1 VDDAPAPPGYRL
13 AALTAAAGLHRAWLA
28 RSGLAARSQRTYLQQ
43 AASYLAWLD
52 VQPTLAASL
61 DVPAAPGP
69 WCPAIAEA
77 AMAAM
82 AARQKVA
89 NRAAGR
95 YQRHLAGN
103 GAAAASV
110 KLALAAIGSLHRA
123 VGLEPPQVPSRAST
137 RPYERPRTLS
147 GQELAMVRA
156 AAAARSPRDRALAAL
171 ADEAGLR
178 PAEIIALDVDDIDIA
193 AETVRVRDSWHPH
206 RDRAVR
212 LASSGTREALQA
224 WLAERAGMRCADGAL
239 FVARG
244 GKRISLR
251 TVEHVLGRLGSASGL
266 RVSPRTLRNTR
277 TAALADAEV
286 TLMAATRF
294 LGHARP
300 ETLRPYVTAV
310 PEDPAAQVR
319 HPASQGPGSQG

>member
-1 VDDAPAPPGYRL
+1 VDDAPAPPCYRL

-52 VQPTLAASL
+52 VQPALAASL

-82 AARQKVA
+82 AARQNVA
-89 NRAAGR
+89 NRAAAR

-123 VGLEPPQVPSRAST
+123 VGLEPPQVPGRAST

-147 GQELAMVRA
+147 GQELALVQA

-178 PAEIIALDVDDIDIA
+178 PAEIVALDVDDIA
-193 AETVRVRDSWHPH
+193 AEAVRVRDSWHPH
-206 RDRAVR
+206 RDRAVP
-212 LASSGTREALQA
+212 LAGAETREALQA
-224 WLAERAGMRCADGAL
+224 WLAERAELRCAGRAL
-239 FVARG
+239 FIARG

-251 TVEHVLGRLGSASGL
+251 TVEHVLGLLGSASGL

-277 TAALADAEV
+277 TAALADAGV
-286 TLMAATRF
+286 TLHAATRF

-300 ETLRPYVTAV
+300 ETLRPYATGV

-319 HPASQGPGSQG
+319 HPASQGPGAPG

>member
-1 VDDAPAPPGYRL
+1 MDDAPAPGYRL
-13 AALTAAAGLHRAWLA
+13 GALTAAAERHRAWLA

-43 AASYLAWLD
+43 SASYLAWLD
-52 VQPTLAASL
+52 GRPALAASL
-61 DVPAAPGP
+61 DVPFAPGP
-69 WCPAIAEA
+69 WCPATAE
-77 AMAAM
+77 AAM

-89 NRAAGR
+89 DRAAAR
-95 YQRHLAGN
+95 YQRHLARN

-123 VGLEPPQVPSRAST
+123 VGLAPPQVPGRASM
-137 RPYERPRTLS
+137 RPYERPRILS
-147 GQELAMVRA
+147 GQELAIVQA

-178 PAEIIALDVDDIDIA
+178 PAEIVALDVDDI
-193 AETVRVRDSWHPH
+193 AEEAVRVRDGWHPH
-206 RDRAVR
+206 RNRAVP
-212 LASSGTREALQA
+212 LAGTGTRDALQA
-224 WLAERAGMRCADGAL
+224 WLAERAGMKCADKAL

-251 TVEHVLGRLGSASGL
+251 TVEHVLGQLGSASGL

-277 TAALADAEV
+277 TAALADAGV
-286 TLMAATRF
+286 TLHAATRF

-300 ETLRPYVTAV
+300 ETLRPYATAV
-310 PEDPAAQVR
+310 QDDPAAQVR
-319 HPASQGPGSQG
+319 HPASQGSGSRG

>member
-1 VDDAPAPPGYRL
+1 VDNAPAPPGYRL
-13 AALTAAAGLHRAWLA
+13 GALTAAADLHRAWLA

-52 VQPTLAASL
+52 EQPALAASL

-69 WCPAIAEA
+69 WCPATAEA
-77 AMAAM
+77 ALEAAT
-82 AARQKVA
+82 ARQKVA

-95 YQRHLAGN
+95 YQRRLASN

-123 VGLEPPQVPSRAST
+123 VGLEPPQVPGRVSM
-137 RPYERPRTLS
+137 RPYGRPRTLS
-147 GQELAMVRA
+147 GQELAMVQA

-178 PAEIIALDVDDIDIA
+178 PAEIVALDVDDIA
-193 AETVRVRDSWHPH
+193 AEAVRVRDGWHPH
-206 RDRAVR
+206 RDRAVP
-212 LASSGTREALQA
+212 LAGTGTREALQA
-224 WLAERAGMRCADGAL
+224 WLAERAGMRCADRAL

-251 TVEHVLGRLGSASGL
+251 TVEHVLGRLGSGSGL

-277 TAALADAEV
+277 TAALADTGV
-286 TLMAATRF
+286 TAAAAARF
-294 LGHARP
+294 LGHARA
-300 ETLRPYVTAV
+300 ETLRPYGAAV
-310 PEDPAAQVR
+310 PEDR
-319 HPASQGPGSQG
+319 LRR